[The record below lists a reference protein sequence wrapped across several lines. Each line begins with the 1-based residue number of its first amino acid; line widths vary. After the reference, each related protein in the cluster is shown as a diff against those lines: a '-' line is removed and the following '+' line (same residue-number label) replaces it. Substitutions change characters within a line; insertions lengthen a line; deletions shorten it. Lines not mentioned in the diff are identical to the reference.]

1 MIQHMYGK
9 QNSFLRTVNVHQ
21 MGETIKS
28 GLLSQNEKGKE
39 MHLWFVDKAGFV
51 WE

>member
-1 MIQHMYGK
+1 MYGK
-9 QNSFLRTVNVHQ
+9 LNSFLRTVNVHQ

-28 GLLSQNEKGKE
+28 GLFSQNEKGKE
-39 MHLWFVDKAGFV
+39 INLGFVDNAGFV

>member
-1 MIQHMYGK
+1 MYWK
-9 QNSFLRTVNVHQ
+9 QNSFLCTVNVHQ

-28 GLLSQNEKGKE
+28 LLGLFYQNEKGKE
-39 MHLWFVDKAGFV
+39 MHLGFVDNAGFV